1 MPLNFFVVLYEIRNY
16 LVIAQFGSLDSLIVC
31 AMLSVQVKNGCSFF

>member
-1 MPLNFFVVLYEIRNY
+1 MPLNFFVALYYIY
-16 LVIAQFGSLDSLIVC
+16 ILVIAQFWSLDFLIVC